1 MNYLFARSQIW
12 LVLFGVLFSCG
23 GWVYMQRVLIAHQVS
38 DAAAHGRP
46 RGNLSDL
53 YPRWIGARELLLHGR
68 NPYREEVTREIQA
81 GYYGRPIDP
90 SRPNDPHDKVG
101 FAYPVY
107 IAFFLAPTVGL
118 PFPIVQKSFF
128 WLLLVLTGASTI
140 LWFRVLRWSLP
151 PWTQVSLLALM
162 LSSIA
167 VIQGLLLQQISL
179 LVAGMMTA
187 AIALI
192 IVDQQVAAGILL
204 AVATIKPQLVLLL
217 LTWLLIWT
225 LGDWRH
231 RYRWVVS
238 YALSMTILCGLGEWY
253 LPHWIS
259 LFWRAVRDYQNYTG
273 AASVLDSLTGTPWSW
288 IFEIAAFIA
297 LLAACWKER
306 RNSADT
312 GSFAFTVSMVLATT
326 VLLVPI
332 SAQYNQVLLIPAM
345 LLLIKERRTIW
356 RTSLTNRILMV
367 MATALIAWQWI
378 ASSALALLSYVLRPE
393 TLDRVWAAP
402 IWTTLQTPVAV
413 TALMLFHYYQT
424 TFDTPAASTR
434 RRMLGNQ
441 RPAQE
446 P

>member
-1 MNYLFARSQIW
+1 
-12 LVLFGVLFSCG
+12 
-23 GWVYMQRVLIAHQVS
+23 
-38 DAAAHGRP
+38 
-46 RGNLSDL
+46 
-53 YPRWIGARELLLHGR
+53 
-68 NPYREEVTREIQA
+68 
-81 GYYGRPIDP
+81 
-90 SRPNDPHDKVG
+90 
-101 FAYPVY
+101 
-107 IAFFLAPTVGL
+107 
-118 PFPIVQKSFF
+118 
-128 WLLLVLTGASTI
+128 
-140 LWFRVLRWSLP
+140 
-151 PWTQVSLLALM
+151 M

-238 YALSMTILCGLGEWY
+238 YALSMTMLCGLAEWY

-273 AASVLDSLTGTPWSW
+273 AASVLDNLTGTPWSW

-312 GSFAFTVSMVLATT
+312 GSF
-326 VLLVPI
+326 
-332 SAQYNQVLLIPAM
+332 
-345 LLLIKERRTIW
+345 
-356 RTSLTNRILMV
+356 
-367 MATALIAWQWI
+367 
-378 ASSALALLSYVLRPE
+378 
-393 TLDRVWAAP
+393 
-402 IWTTLQTPVAV
+402 
-413 TALMLFHYYQT
+413 
-424 TFDTPAASTR
+424 
-434 RRMLGNQ
+434 
-441 RPAQE
+441 
-446 P
+446 

>member
-1 MNYLFARSQIW
+1 
-12 LVLFGVLFSCG
+12 
-23 GWVYMQRVLIAHQVS
+23 
-38 DAAAHGRP
+38 
-46 RGNLSDL
+46 
-53 YPRWIGARELLLHGR
+53 
-68 NPYREEVTREIQA
+68 
-81 GYYGRPIDP
+81 
-90 SRPNDPHDKVG
+90 
-101 FAYPVY
+101 
-107 IAFFLAPTVGL
+107 
-118 PFPIVQKSFF
+118 
-128 WLLLVLTGASTI
+128 
-140 LWFRVLRWSLP
+140 
-151 PWTQVSLLALM
+151 M

-179 LVAGMMTA
+179 LVAGVMA
-187 AIALI
+187 VAIALI
-192 IVDQQVAAGILL
+192 ISDQQVAAGILL

-217 LTWLLIWT
+217 VIWFLIWT

-238 YALSMTILCGLGEWY
+238 YVLSMTFLCGLGEWY

-259 LFWRAVRDYQNYTG
+259 LFWHAVRDYQNYTG

-297 LLAACWKER
+297 LMSACWKGR

-326 VLLVPI
+326 VLLLPI
-332 SAQYNQVLLIPAM
+332 SAQYNQVLLIPAI
-345 LLLIKERRTIW
+345 LSLIKERRMIW
-356 RTSLTNRILMV
+356 RASFTNRILMV
-367 MATALIAWQWI
+367 MTTVLIAWQWI
-378 ASSALALLSYVLRPE
+378 ASSALAVLSYVLRPE

-413 TALMLFHYYQT
+413 SALMLLHCYQT
-424 TFDTPAASTR
+424 TFDTPAASSR

-441 RPAQE
+441 PPAQE